1 MSTVNRRRNRLTN
14 LHFKLS
20 HNKKIRFRT
29 MMKKILWRIKRQNR
43 KAKLLVKN
51 LKSAKLQR
59 KVTKKLKKVN
69 QKVLR
74 ERLPKEV
81 KKLQRKAK

>member
-1 MSTVNRRRNRLTN
+1 
-14 LHFKLS
+14 
-20 HNKKIRFRT
+20 
-29 MMKKILWRIKRQNR
+29 MKKILWRIKRQNR

-81 KKLQRKAK
+81 KKLQRKAKQPQNKFQDKMLPSEKGFQ